1 MRQTMRKT
9 IKLNES
15 LLNRII
21 NGSIKRVLNEGE
33 SYGWV
38 VDESEVE
45 EAYDLALQSGIT
57 EEQLNSDIVG
67 CLSSEEKARC
77 LAFLFRNW
85 DFREWPEYQEQK
97 RMGQMGESI
106 YRRNF

>member
-1 MRQTMRKT
+1 MKKT
-9 IKLNES
+9 IRLNENT
-15 LLNRII
+15 LNKII
-21 NGSIKRVLNEGE
+21 HSSIKHILNEGE
-33 SYGWV
+33 SYGWT

-45 EAYDLALQSGIT
+45 EAYELALQSGIT
-57 EEQLNSDIVG
+57 QEQLDSDIVG

-97 RMGQMGESI
+97 RMGQMGESL
-106 YRRNF
+106 YRRKF

>member
-1 MRQTMRKT
+1 MKKT
-9 IKLNES
+9 IRLNENT
-15 LLNRII
+15 LNKII
-21 NGSIKRVLNEGE
+21 HSSIKHILNEGE
-33 SYGWV
+33 SYGWI

-45 EAYDLALQSGIT
+45 EAYDLALQSGISK
-57 EEQLNSDIVG
+57 EQLDSDIVG

-97 RMGQMGESI
+97 RMGQMGESL
-106 YRRNF
+106 YRRKF